1 MKDSLKFIRAALIFA
16 ALALFSSVHVVA
28 AEEKEDDAKLEA
40 QAKVSKSEA
49 QKIALAKVPKGSKIT
64 ESDIEKEDG
73 KLVWSFDIATPG
85 SADITEIQVDAMT
98 GKVVKVEK
106 ESPADQAKEKAADE
120 KAEQAK
126 KK

>member
-1 MKDSLKFIRAALIFA
+1 MKHSLWFLRAALLGA
-16 ALALFSSVHVVA
+16 TLALFAPLHVTA
-28 AEEKEDDAKLEA
+28 AEEKEDEAKLTKA
-40 QAKVSKSEA
+40 EA
-49 QKIALAKVPKGSKIT
+49 QKTAMTKVPKGSKVK
-64 ESDIEKEDG
+64 EAGIENEDG
-73 KLVWSFDIATPG
+73 KLVWSFDIAVPG